1 VSAHARAGQA
11 LLALFGLLCIVFSA
25 SVYAAEDP
33 FPSDANALIA
43 TWGVGMGVLVIVL
56 STAGL
61 RSGQRW
67 PWLALW
73 VLPVFFAAHVALLG
87 TWIPDGVLLALS
99 VVALAVTKPRPVAD
113 EASRAAAGRSND
125 VATDVT
131 LSTGRAR

>member
-1 VSAHARAGQA
+1 MSTTARAGQA

-56 STAGL
+56 ATVGL
-61 RSGQRW
+61 RSGQMW

-73 VLPVFFAAHVALLG
+73 VMPVFFAAHVVLLG
-87 TWIPDGVLLALS
+87 TWVPDGVLLALS
-99 VVALAVTKPRPVAD
+99 VVALALTRP
-113 EASRAAAGRSND
+113 SRAAMDAEAERRLAGQR
-125 VATDVT
+125 T
-131 LSTGRAR
+131 